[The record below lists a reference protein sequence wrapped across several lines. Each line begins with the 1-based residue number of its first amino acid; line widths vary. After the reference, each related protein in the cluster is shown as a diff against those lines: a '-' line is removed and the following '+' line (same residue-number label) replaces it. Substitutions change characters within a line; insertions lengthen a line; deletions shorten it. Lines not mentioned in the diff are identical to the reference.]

1 METNERRQMILTEGG
16 NVFKKADKAPATQR
30 INRIDVPTTVKWLE
44 QVTGLSLMD
53 AMVGSTGHKET
64 SGDIDLA
71 IDANMITKDA
81 VLNTLIAWCR
91 KNGIPDEQ
99 IMNRKAKGK
108 NPAMLDG
115 WIDQTGIEIHFKC
128 PINGD
133 PKQGL
138 VQVDFNFLT
147 QMAWSKFMLAA
158 MPPDSEYKG
167 VDRAVLF
174 NSIGKTLGVKAAVNT
189 GVHDRATNELVTTD
203 PAKFAHLLLG
213 PQGTVKDLASVES
226 TIAALRNDP
235 QRDAK
240 LHDFAEYLQRS
251 GRQMPQLESSAHPSN
266 WFKYINQ
273 RLK

>member
-1 METNERRQMILTEGG
+1 MILTEGG
-16 NVFKKADKAPATQR
+16 NVFKNADKSPATQR
-30 INRIDVPTTVKWLE
+30 INRNDVPTTVQWLE

-53 AMVGSTGHKET
+53 AMVGSTGQRDT

-71 IDANMITKDA
+71 IDAHMITKDA
-81 VLNTLIAWCR
+81 VLGTLVNWC
-91 KNGIPDEQ
+91 KQQGIPEDQ

-108 NPAMLDG
+108 NPAALDN
-115 WIDQTGIEIHFKC
+115 WIDQTGIEIHFKA
-128 PINGD
+128 PINGN
-133 PKQGL
+133 PQNGF

-147 QMAWSKFMLAA
+147 QMAWSKFMLSA
-158 MPPDSEYKG
+158 MPPDSQFKG

-174 NSIGKTLGVKAAVNT
+174 NSIGKTLGVKVAVNT

-213 PQGTVKDLASVES
+213 PTGTVKDLASVES

-235 QRDAK
+235 QREAK
-240 LHDFAEYLQRS
+240 LHDFAGYLEKS
-251 GRQMPQLESSAHPSN
+251 GRQMPQLEASAHPSN
-266 WFKYINQ
+266 WFRYMNQ

>member
-1 METNERRQMILTEGG
+1 MMFLAEGG
-16 NVFKKADKAPATQR
+16 NVFKKADKTPGTQR
-30 INRIDVPTTVKWLE
+30 INRVDVSTTVKWLE

-53 AMVGSTGHKET
+53 AMVGSTGQRDT

-71 IDANMITKDA
+71 LDGNHITKAA
-81 VLNTLIAWCR
+81 VIGTLVNWC
-91 KNGIPDEQ
+91 KQNGIPDDQ

-108 NPAMLDG
+108 NPSMLDG
-115 WIDQTGIEIHFKC
+115 WIEQTGIEVHFKC

-133 PKQGL
+133 IKNGL

-158 MPPDSEYKG
+158 MPADSQFKG

-174 NSIGKTLGVKAAVNT
+174 NSIGKTQGVKVAVNS

-203 PAKFAHLLLG
+203 PGTFAHILLG
-213 PQGTVKDLASVES
+213 PQGTIQDLASVET

-235 QRDAK
+235 HRDAK

-251 GRQMPQLESSAHPSN
+251 GRQMPQLEASAHPSN

>member
-1 METNERRQMILTEGG
+1 MEQKMILTEGG
-16 NVFKKADKAPATQR
+16 NVFKRADNSPGTQR
-30 INRIDVPTTVKWLE
+30 INRNDVPTTVKWLE
-44 QVTGLSLMD
+44 QITGLSLMD
-53 AMVGSTGHKET
+53 AMVGSTGHKDT

-71 IDANMITKDA
+71 LDANMITKDA
-81 VLNTLIAWCR
+81 VLGTLINWC
-91 KNGIPDEQ
+91 KKQGIPEDQ
-99 IMNRKAKGK
+99 IMNRRKKGN

-115 WIDQTGIEIHFKC
+115 WIDQTGIEIHFKA
-128 PINGD
+128 PINGK
-133 PKQGL
+133 PAMGF

-147 QMAWSKFMLAA
+147 HMEWSKFMLAP
-158 MPPDSEYKG
+158 MPEDSQFKG

-174 NSIGKTLGVKAAVNT
+174 NSIGKTLGVKVSVNT

-203 PAKFAHLLLG
+203 PAKLAHLLIG
-213 PQGTVKDLASVES
+213 QQGTVKDLASVES

-235 QRDAK
+235 NRDTK

-251 GRQMPQLESSAHPSN
+251 NRQMPQLEASAHPSN

>member
-1 METNERRQMILTEGG
+1 MILTEGG
-16 NVFKKADKAPATQR
+16 NVFKHADKSPDTQR
-30 INRIDVPTTVKWLE
+30 INRNDVPTTVKWLE

-53 AMVGSTGHKET
+53 AMVGSTGQRDT

-71 IDANMITKDA
+71 IDANMITKEA
-81 VLNTLIAWCR
+81 VLNTLVNWC
-91 KNGIPDEQ
+91 KQQGIPEEE
-99 IMNRKAKGK
+99 IMNRRAKGK
-108 NPAMLDG
+108 NPAKLDN

-128 PINGD
+128 PINGNA
-133 PKQGL
+133 QNGY

-147 QMAWSKFMLAA
+147 QMSWSKFMLAA
-158 MPPDSEYKG
+158 MPADSEFKG

-174 NSIGKTLGVKAAVNT
+174 NSIGKTQGIKVAVQT

-203 PAKFAHLLLG
+203 PAKLAQILLG

-235 QRDAK
+235 QREAK
-240 LHDFAEYLQRS
+240 LHDFAGYLERS
-251 GRQMPQLESSAHPSN
+251 GKQLPQLEASAHPSN

>member
-1 METNERRQMILTEGG
+1 MILTEGG
-16 NVFKKADKAPATQR
+16 NVFKRADKTPGTQR
-30 INRIDVPTTVKWLE
+30 INRNDVPTTVQWLE
-44 QVTGLSLMD
+44 RITGLSLMD
-53 AMVGSTGHKET
+53 AMVGSTGQRDT

-71 IDANMITKDA
+71 IDAHMITKDA
-81 VLNTLIAWCR
+81 VLGTLVNWC
-91 KNGIPDEQ
+91 KQQGIPEDQ
-99 IMNRKAKGK
+99 IMNRRAKGK
-108 NPAMLDG
+108 VPAALDH

-133 PKQGL
+133 AKNGF

-147 QMAWSKFMLAA
+147 QMEWSKFMLAA
-158 MPPDSEYKG
+158 MPADSQFKG

-174 NSIGKTLGVKAAVNT
+174 NSIGKTLGVKVAVQT

-203 PAKFAHLLLG
+203 PAKFAQLLLG
-213 PQGTVKDLASVES
+213 TKGTVKDLASVES

-235 QRDAK
+235 QREAK
-240 LHDFAEYLQRS
+240 LHDFAGYLEKS
-251 GRQMPQLESSAHPSN
+251 GRSLPQLEASAHPSN

>member
-1 METNERRQMILTEGG
+1 MMFLAEGG
-16 NVFKKADKAPATQR
+16 NVFKHADKTPATQR
-30 INRIDVPTTVKWLE
+30 INRNDVGTTVQWLE
-44 QVTGLSLMD
+44 RVTGLNLMD

-71 IDANMITKDA
+71 IDSNHISKDA
-81 VLNTLIAWCR
+81 VLSTLVNWCK
-91 KNGIPDEQ
+91 KNGIPEEQ
-99 IMNRKAKGK
+99 IVNRRAKGK
-108 NPAMLDG
+108 NPAFNDG

-133 PKQGL
+133 TKQGL

-147 QMAWSKFMLAA
+147 VMDWSKFMLSA
-158 MPPDSEYKG
+158 MPPDSEFKG

-174 NSIGKTLGVKAAVNT
+174 NSIGKVLGIKVAVNT

-203 PAKFAHLLLG
+203 PAKFAQLLLG
-213 PQGTVKDLASVES
+213 QQGRVQDLASVES

-235 QRDAK
+235 QREAK
-240 LHDFAEYLQRS
+240 LHDFAGYLERS
-251 GRQMPQLESSAHPSN
+251 GRSMPQMEASAHPSN

>member
-1 METNERRQMILTEGG
+1 MILLEGG
-16 NVFKKADKAPATQR
+16 NVFKHADKTPATQR
-30 INRIDVPTTVKWLE
+30 INRNDVPTTVQWLE
-44 QVTGLSLMD
+44 GVTGLRLMD
-53 AMVGSTGHKET
+53 AMVGSTGQRDT

-71 IDANMITKDA
+71 IDSNVITKDA
-81 VLNTLIAWCR
+81 VMGTLVNWC
-91 KNGIPDEQ
+91 KQNGIPDEQ

-108 NPAMLDG
+108 NPAYGDG

-133 PKQGL
+133 AKQGL

-147 QMAWSKFMLAA
+147 VMAWSKFMLAA
-158 MPPDSEYKG
+158 MSPDSQFKG

-174 NSIGKTLGVKAAVNT
+174 NSIGKTQGIKVAVNT

-203 PAKFAHLLLG
+203 PATFAHLILG
-213 PQGTVKDLASVES
+213 PQGTIADLASVES

-235 QRDAK
+235 NRDSK
-240 LHDFAEYLQRS
+240 LHDFAGYLEKS
-251 GRQMPQLESSAHPSN
+251 GRQLPQLESSAHPSN

>member
-1 METNERRQMILTEGG
+1 MILLEGG
-16 NVFKKADKAPATQR
+16 NVFKHADKTPATQR
-30 INRIDVPTTVKWLE
+30 INQIDVPTTVTWLE

-53 AMVGSTGHKET
+53 AMVGSTGKKET

-71 IDANMITKDA
+71 LDANLITKDA
-81 VLNTLIAWCR
+81 VLGTLVNWC
-91 KNGIPDEQ
+91 KKQGIPDEE
-99 IMNRKAKGK
+99 IMNHKAKGK
-108 NPAMLDG
+108 TPADLDN
-115 WIDQTGIEIHFKC
+115 WIDQTGIEIHFKA
-128 PINGD
+128 PINGN
-133 PKQGL
+133 PQNGY

-158 MPPDSEYKG
+158 MPTDSQFKG

-174 NSIGKTLGVKAAVNT
+174 NSIGKTLGIKVAVHT

-203 PAKFAHLLLG
+203 PAKFAQLLLG
-213 PQGTVKDLASVES
+213 PQGTVNDLASVES

-235 QRDAK
+235 NREAK
-240 LHDFAEYLQRS
+240 LHDFAGYLQKSSRA
-251 GRQMPQLESSAHPSN
+251 MPTLEDSAHPSN

>member
-1 METNERRQMILTEGG
+1 MILLEGG
-16 NVFKKADKAPATQR
+16 NVFVHADKSPGTQR
-30 INRIDVPTTVKWLE
+30 INRNDVPTTVKWLE
-44 QVTGLSLMD
+44 QITGLRLMD
-53 AMVGSTGHKET
+53 AMVGSTGQRET

-71 IDANMITKDA
+71 IDANVITKEA
-81 VLNTLIAWCR
+81 VLGTLVHWCK
-91 KNGIPDEQ
+91 KNGIAEDQ

-108 NPAMLDG
+108 EPAFRDG

-128 PINGD
+128 PINGNV
-133 PKQGL
+133 QNGL

-147 QMAWSKFMLAA
+147 QMSWSKFMLAA
-158 MPPDSEYKG
+158 MPADSEFKG

-174 NSIGKTLGVKAAVNT
+174 NSIGKTLGIKVAVNT
-189 GVHDRATNELVTTD
+189 GVHDRTTNELVTTD
-203 PAKFAHLLLG
+203 PAKFAELLLG
-213 PQGTVKDLASVES
+213 PQGNVQNLASVES

-240 LHDFAEYLQRS
+240 LHDFAGYLQKTQ
-251 GRQMPQLESSAHPSN
+251 RQLPQLEASAHPSN

>member
-1 METNERRQMILTEGG
+1 MILLEGG
-16 NVFKKADKAPATQR
+16 NVFKLADASPATQR
-30 INRIDVPTTVKWLE
+30 INRNDVPTTVQWLE
-44 QVTGLSLMD
+44 RVTGLSLMD
-53 AMVGSTGHKET
+53 AMVGSTGQKDT

-71 IDANMITKDA
+71 IDSNVITKEA
-81 VLNTLIAWCR
+81 VMGTLVNWC
-91 KNGIPDEQ
+91 KQNGIPDDQ
-99 IMNRKAKGK
+99 ILNRKKKGG

-147 QMAWSKFMLAA
+147 QMGWSKFMLAA
-158 MPPDSEYKG
+158 MPADSQFKG

-174 NSIGKTLGVKAAVNT
+174 NSIGKTQGIKVAVQT

-203 PAKFAHLLLG
+203 PGTFAHLILG
-213 PQGTVKDLASVES
+213 PQGTIADLASVES

-235 QRDAK
+235 NREAK
-240 LHDFAEYLQRS
+240 LHDFAGYLEKS
-251 GRQMPQLESSAHPSN
+251 GRQLPQMEASAHPSN

>member
-1 METNERRQMILTEGG
+1 MILLEGG
-16 NVFKKADKAPATQR
+16 NVFKHADKSPATQR
-30 INRIDVPTTVKWLE
+30 INRNDVPTTVKWLE

-71 IDANMITKDA
+71 IDANHISKDA
-81 VLNTLIAWCR
+81 VLGTLVNWC
-91 KNGIPDEQ
+91 KKQGIPDDQ

-115 WIDQTGIEIHFKC
+115 WIDQTGIEIHFKA
-128 PINGD
+128 PINGK
-133 PKQGL
+133 PQMGY

-158 MPPDSEYKG
+158 MPADSQFKG

-174 NSIGKTLGVKAAVNT
+174 NSIGKTLGVKVAVNT

-203 PAKFAHLLLG
+203 PAKFAVMLLG
-213 PQGTVKDLASVES
+213 PTGTVKDLASVES

-235 QRDAK
+235 NREAK
-240 LHDFAEYLQRS
+240 LHDFGSYLEKS
-251 GRQMPQLESSAHPSN
+251 GRQMPQLEASAHPSN